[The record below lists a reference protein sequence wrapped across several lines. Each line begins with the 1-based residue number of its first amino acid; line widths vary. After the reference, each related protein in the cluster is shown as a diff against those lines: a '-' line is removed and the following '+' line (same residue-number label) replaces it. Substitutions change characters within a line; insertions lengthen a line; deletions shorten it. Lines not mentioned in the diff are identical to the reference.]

1 MFLEHLTTLKSNS
14 DILINDK
21 CQKNRNKS
29 WSFKLSS
36 RFWKDIN
43 QLLHRRRVL
52 WIAIGHLPIAVKV
65 ICLKALAAFAA
76 WGRRW
81 SLVCCYSA
89 NKEGRCHINHTWGLA
104 RTRTLHPESTRLH
117 LSVTSAS
124 GGRATS
130 EGGPPSEEW
139 DAWLAGGRAVKRF
152 WVLGELR

>member
-14 DILINDK
+14 DILINNK
-21 CQKNRNKS
+21 FQKNRNKS

-52 WIAIGHLPIAVKV
+52 WIAIGRLPVAAEV

-81 SLVCCYSA
+81 PLVCRYSP
-89 NKEGRCHINHTWGLA
+89 NKEGRCHVNHSGVWLA
-104 RTRTLHPESTRLH
+104 PARTLHPESTRLH

-124 GGRATS
+124 GGR
-130 EGGPPSEEW
+130 GHF
-139 DAWLAGGRAVKRF
+139 GRRTTVRR
-152 WVLGELR
+152 VRCLTRRRTGR